1 MKRRRRTYRP
11 ARRRAVRV
19 AVDAAAKPRGRT
31 YAAAATAPVL
41 NRGLLRVVVCGV
53 VFVVLIALKL
63 LLPGKMAGVRDKVGA
78 WLVRDADFTSAFSAV
93 GHAVSGESGA
103 LDAIEDAY
111 IAVFGGEKRTREV
124 SGAAEVLDGEAAEI
138 TDGEVGKSEVEKVAA
153 DKAAAEGGTLPPQ
166 PWPERTDARQHVL
179 GFDYAAPLDGV
190 TTSSFGWRESP
201 ATGREAFHY
210 GIDLAAEEGA
220 EIDCFAD
227 GMVGV
232 VAESVELGKYLTVHH
247 ENGVM
252 TLYAHCSRITVPS
265 GAAVRR
271 GDKLAE
277 VGSTGNATGPHLHF
291 EVHDGE
297 VYLDPVYYLS

>member
-1 MKRRRRTYRP
+1 MKRRRRAYRP
-11 ARRRAVRV
+11 GRRRMAR
-19 AVDAAAKPRGRT
+19 AAAGAAPRSRGHT
-31 YAAAATAPVL
+31 YAAPATGPVL
-41 NRGLLRVVVCGV
+41 GRGFLRVVVCGV
-53 VFVVLIALKL
+53 VFVALIALKL
-63 LLPGKMAGVRDKVGA
+63 LLPGKMAGVRGAVGA

-103 LDAIEDAY
+103 FDALEDAY
-111 IAVFGGEKRTREV
+111 IAVFGGEKRASEV
-124 SGAAEVLDGEAAEI
+124 SGAAEIAGGAAGIADGAAE
-138 TDGEVGKSEVEKVAA
+138 TAGGGAQR
-153 DKAAAEGGTLPPQ
+153 AAAEKETLPPR
-166 PWPERTDARQHVL
+166 PYPEHADARQHIL

-190 TTSSFGWRESP
+190 TTSSFGWREDP

-210 GIDLAAEEGA
+210 GADLAADEGA
-220 EIDCFAD
+220 EIACFAD

-265 GAAVRR
+265 GAAVKR